1 MNKLF
6 IRKKMTLFAIILFV
20 VLFFGTT
27 ICKPSFLYMKDG
39 SLRKF
44 GVGYK
49 QKTILPLW
57 LFAILLGI
65 LCYLAI
71 VFYVS
76 SSKIKFDF

>member
-1 MNKLF
+1 
-6 IRKKMTLFAIILFV
+6 MTLFAIIIFV
-20 VLFFGTT
+20 ILFFGT
-27 ICKPSFLYMKDG
+27 IMFKPSFLYQKDG

-57 LFAILLGI
+57 LYAILLGI
-65 LCYLAI
+65 SSYLII

-76 SSKIKFDF
+76 NTKLKLDF

>member
-6 IRKKMTLFAIILFV
+6 IRKKMTLFSIILFLLV
-20 VLFFGTT
+20 FFV
-27 ICKPSFLYMKDG
+27 IAYLKPSFLFLKDG

-57 LFAILLGI
+57 LLAILLAI
-65 LCYLAI
+65 FCYLII
-71 VFYVS
+71 VFYVNN
-76 SSKIKFDF
+76 SKFSF